1 MKGFDDHLDNY
12 GDPDPGDEEGESD
25 ADWAAR
31 LESEV
36 EEARRADE
44 AHDVVMW
51 AKQWNPALYQKI
63 LEEEYTSESE
73 TAEILADPDT
83 MDAIREGEADDGIT
97 TDDFDN
103 WPAEREFPS

>member
-31 LESEV
+31 LEREV
-36 EEARRADE
+36 EEARQD
-44 AHDVVMW
+44 
-51 AKQWNPALYQKI
+51 
-63 LEEEYTSESE
+63 
-73 TAEILADPDT
+73 
-83 MDAIREGEADDGIT
+83 DDGIT